1 MAATKTVLLILAG
14 PAGVGK
20 STLCDRL
27 VAEVPGFERVIT
39 ATTRPPR
46 PNEVNARDYHFLSE
60 PEFDARLAAH
70 DFLEWAWVHRK
81 YRYGTLKSAVLDQL
95 PHSSLVMNIDVQG
108 VRSVRAAAQA
118 IPLLKERLVTIFV
131 APDSLDVLRERLQG
145 RGAVTLR
152 GTGAADAQRRARAGR
167 AQFLRLRHPQ
177 PHQGTGFPR
186 AAGLLGTSSGQA
198 GLIGARRLARRRS
211 AGRTGWR
218 RRTWPRWIS
227 GRRAGGAS
235 YQSPDENTLSL
246 RGAKRRS
253 NPDGS
258 PRRASRTSR

>member
-27 VAEVPGFERVIT
+27 VTEVPGFERVIT

-46 PNEVNARDYHFLSE
+46 PNEVHARDYHFLSE

-81 YRYGTLKSAVLDQL
+81 YRYGTLKSAVLDRL

-108 VRSVRAAAQA
+108 VRSIRAAAQA

-145 RGAVTLR
+145 RGAVTPEELE
-152 GTGAADAQRRARAGR
+152 RRMHSAE
-167 AQFLRLRHPQ
+167 LE
-177 PHQGTGFPR
+177 
-186 AAGLLGTSSGQA
+186 
-198 GLIGARRLARRRS
+198 LAERN
-211 AGRTGWR
+211 
-218 RRTWPRWIS
+218 
-227 GRRAGGAS
+227 S
-235 YQSPDENTLSL
+235 YDYVIH
-246 RGAKRRS
+246 
-253 NPDGS
+253 
-258 PRRASRTSR
+258 SRTKEQDFRALLDYWAQAKAKLA

>member
-27 VAEVPGFERVIT
+27 VSEVPGFERAIT

-46 PNEVNARDYHFLSE
+46 PNEVNGRDYHFLSE
-60 PEFDARLAAH
+60 TEFDARLAAN

-81 YRYGTLKSAVLDQL
+81 YRYGTLKSAVLDRL

-108 VRSVRAAAQA
+108 VRSIRAAAQA

-145 RGAVTLR
+145 RGAVTPEELER
-152 GTGAADAQRRARAGR
+152 RMQSAELELAERNSYDYVIHSRTKEQDFRALLDYWAQARAR
-167 AQFLRLRHPQ
+167 
-177 PHQGTGFPR
+177 
-186 AAGLLGTSSGQA
+186 
-198 GLIGARRLARRRS
+198 LA
-211 AGRTGWR
+211 
-218 RRTWPRWIS
+218 
-227 GRRAGGAS
+227 
-235 YQSPDENTLSL
+235 
-246 RGAKRRS
+246 
-253 NPDGS
+253 
-258 PRRASRTSR
+258 

>member
-27 VAEVPGFERVIT
+27 VAEVPGFERAIT

-46 PNEVNARDYHFLSE
+46 PNEVNGRDYHFLSE
-60 PEFDARLAAH
+60 PEFDARLAAN

-81 YRYGTLKSAVLDQL
+81 YRYGTLKSAVLDRL

-108 VRSVRAAAQA
+108 VRSIRAAAQA

-145 RGAVTLR
+145 RGAVTPEELER
-152 GTGAADAQRRARAGR
+152 RMHSAELELAERNSYDYVIHSRTKEQDFRALLDYWEQAQRK
-167 AQFLRLRHPQ
+167 
-177 PHQGTGFPR
+177 
-186 AAGLLGTSSGQA
+186 LG
-198 GLIGARRLARRRS
+198 
-211 AGRTGWR
+211 
-218 RRTWPRWIS
+218 
-227 GRRAGGAS
+227 
-235 YQSPDENTLSL
+235 
-246 RGAKRRS
+246 
-253 NPDGS
+253 
-258 PRRASRTSR
+258 

>member
-27 VAEVPGFERVIT
+27 VTEVPGFERAIT

-46 PNEVNARDYHFLSE
+46 PNEVDGRDYHFLSE
-60 PEFDARLAAH
+60 PEFDARLAAN

-81 YRYGTLKSAVLDQL
+81 YRYGTLKSAVLDRL

-108 VRSVRAAAQA
+108 VRSIRAAAQA

-145 RGAVTLR
+145 RGAVTPEELER
-152 GTGAADAQRRARAGR
+152 RMHSAELELAERNSYDYVIHSRTKEQDFRALLDYWAQARAR
-167 AQFLRLRHPQ
+167 
-177 PHQGTGFPR
+177 
-186 AAGLLGTSSGQA
+186 
-198 GLIGARRLARRRS
+198 LA
-211 AGRTGWR
+211 
-218 RRTWPRWIS
+218 
-227 GRRAGGAS
+227 
-235 YQSPDENTLSL
+235 
-246 RGAKRRS
+246 
-253 NPDGS
+253 
-258 PRRASRTSR
+258 